1 MPEPRIGVF
10 ICHCGGN
17 ISDYVAVEGIR
28 EAVAGEPGVV
38 IARTHMFTCSDAAQ
52 QEMIADVQKEN
63 LTGLVIAS
71 CSPKLHMFTFRG
83 MAERAG
89 MNPYQYVQVNL
100 REQCSWAHTDDRK
113 GATEKGTSLVRA
125 GIARCRGA
133 NPLIPVRINTTPNVL
148 VIGAGVAGLRGA
160 LSLSDMGLNVCLIE
174 KAEHAGGWTGQLG
187 KIYPHNS
194 DGRDL
199 TAKLLASIM
208 ERENIVL
215 LTGAELVEKRGTVG
229 DFHLTVHRND
239 ENIALNAGAIVV
251 ATGFDTYQPVEGEYG
266 YGLPGVV
273 TLPEF
278 RRMID
283 GSEGELIYNGR
294 KVRSIAYIYCVGSRQ
309 DAGEGDNPHLYC
321 SRYCCTAGVH
331 SALLV
336 SGKSAKIRQYHVF
349 RDMRTYGKN
358 EIIYEDSRNSGSIF
372 LRPVDG
378 TRPEVTQAT
387 RGLAVKIK
395 DELTG
400 GEDIEIDVDLVVL
413 VTGMAPRE
421 NRRLTDIL
429 KLPLDKNGFYNEIH
443 LKLRPVETVVD
454 GVFLAGACQS
464 PKTVAESVA
473 SSLAAVSK
481 SAALLM
487 RGHVDLDPLIAH
499 VDPDRCTWCDA
510 CTKAC
515 PYEAIEQIE
524 VNGKLAARIIESL
537 CKGEGGCVPV
547 CPANAIEIEGY
558 TNVQVTDMID
568 ALAREAV

>member
-17 ISDYVAVEGIR
+17 ISDYVEVERVR
-28 EAVAGEPGVV
+28 EAVANDPGVAV
-38 IARTHMFTCSDAAQ
+38 ARTHMFTCSDAAQ
-52 QEMIADVQKEN
+52 QEMIADIEN
-63 LTGLVIAS
+63 EKLNGLVIAS

-113 GATEKGTSLVRA
+113 GATKKGASLVRA
-125 GIARCRGA
+125 GIARCRGSQ
-133 NPLIPVRINTTPNVL
+133 PLTPVRVNTTPNVL
-148 VIGAGVAGLRGA
+148 VIGAGVAGLRAA
-160 LSLSDMGLNVCLIE
+160 LSLSDMGLNVCIIE
-174 KAEHAGGWTGQLG
+174 KAAQAGGWTGQLG
-187 KIYPHNS
+187 KMYPHNR
-194 DGRDL
+194 DGRGL
-199 TAKLLASIM
+199 VSKLLVSVA

-215 LTGAELVEKRGTVG
+215 LTNMELAEKSGSVG
-229 DFHLTVHRND
+229 DFHLTLQTGDDTIELHV
-239 ENIALNAGAIVV
+239 GAIVV
-251 ATGFDTYQPVEGEYG
+251 ATGFDTYQPADGEYG
-266 YGLPGVV
+266 YGLRGVV

-278 RRMID
+278 RKMID
-283 GSEGELIYNGR
+283 ESGGELIHNGR
-294 KVRSIAYIYCVGSRQ
+294 PVKSLAYIYCVGSRQ
-309 DAGEGDNPHLYC
+309 DAAESENPNPYC
-321 SRYCCTAGVH
+321 SRYCCSAGVH

-336 SGKSAKIRQYHVF
+336 GEKMAGVHQYHVF

-358 EIIYEDSRNSGSIF
+358 EVIYEDARNSGSVF
-372 LRPVDG
+372 VRPKDG
-378 TRPEVTQAT
+378 TRPEILQTAN
-387 RGLAVKIK
+387 GLTVKVE

-400 GEDIEIDVDLVVL
+400 GEEIEIGADLVVL
-413 VTGMAPRE
+413 VTGMVPRE
-421 NRRLTDIL
+421 NRQLTDIL
-429 KLPLDKNGFYNEIH
+429 KLPVDKNGFYNEIH

-464 PKTVAESVA
+464 PKTIAESVA

-499 VDPDRCTWCDA
+499 VDPDRCSWCDA
-510 CTKAC
+510 CTMAC
-515 PYEAIEQIE
+515 PFDAIEQIE
-524 VNGKLAARIIESL
+524 VNDKPVARVIESL

-568 ALAREAV
+568 ALIREVA